1 MTALL
6 RDRNRAGSGRVG
18 MVELFFDLVFVF
30 AVTQLSH
37 TLLAE
42 LTFDNLVRVTML
54 FMAVWWVWM
63 YTAWTTNWLDPERL
77 PVRICMFVLAIIGLF
92 LSMSIPHSF
101 AERGIVFAAAYA
113 SMQLGRTL
121 FVLWA
126 VRGAPGRLSNNF
138 QRICVWLAIS
148 GTCWI
153 IGGLAEP
160 GVRLAWWTLALAIEL
175 AGPWALFWVPG
186 LGRSS
191 VTDWNV
197 DGGHMAERCS
207 LFVIIALGE
216 SLLVTGATF
225 ADLSWDAPTL
235 IAFFSAVL
243 GSILM
248 WWLYFDT
255 GAERAQHRIEHAGD
269 PGRTA
274 RSAYTYVHIV
284 IVAGIIVCAV
294 ADELVLI
301 HPHHGS
307 DGGLLAVLGG
317 PACYLIGAAWFKWLT
332 NDRRTPPLSHVIGL
346 VLLAMLAWPTL
357 VHAITP
363 LAAGVA
369 TTLVFA
375 VVAGWETVALS
386 TQQTRVQPD
395 HQ

>member
-1 MTALL
+1 
-6 RDRNRAGSGRVG
+6 

-42 LTFDNLVRVTML
+42 LTFANLVRVTML

-77 PVRICMFVLAIIGLF
+77 PVRVCLFVLTIAGLF
-92 LSMSIPHSF
+92 LSVSIPHSF
-101 AERGIVFAAAYA
+101 AERGIVFASAYA
-113 SMQLGRTL
+113 SMQIGRTL

-126 VRGAPGRLSNNF
+126 VRRASDRLSNNF
-138 QRICVWLAIS
+138 QRIAVWLTFS

-153 IGGLAEP
+153 VGGCSEP
-160 GVRLAWWTLALAIEL
+160 TERLAWWTLALGIEL
-175 AGPWALFWVPG
+175 LGPWALFWVPG

-197 DGGHMAERCS
+197 DGGHMAERCA

-225 ADLSWDAPTL
+225 AELTWNAPTL
-235 IAFFSAVL
+235 IAFFSATL

-255 GAERAQHRIEHAGD
+255 GAERAQHRMVHAGD

-294 ADELVLI
+294 ADEVVLM
-301 HPHHGS
+301 HPLHGS
-307 DGGLLAVLGG
+307 DAGLIAILGG
-317 PACYLIGAAWFKWLT
+317 PACYLSGAAWFKWLT
-332 NDRRTPPLSHVIGL
+332 NDRKTPPLSHMVGL
-346 VLLAMLAWPTL
+346 VLLAMLVWPTMA
-357 VHAITP
+357 HAITP
-363 LAAGVA
+363 LVCGIA

-375 VVAGWETVALS
+375 VVAGWETVALW
-386 TQQTRVQPD
+386 TRRTEAQPD
-395 HQ
+395 HR